1 VKESVM
7 SDQGSVV
14 HSTFK
19 IEREYPASPARVFS
33 AFADPATKRR
43 WFVDDK
49 GSEVEE
55 FPDDFRGGGNGA
67 TRFRF
72 KGNPALPGAPPA
84 GTEFRNDTVYQDIVP
99 DRRIVLAYTMAVG
112 GRRISA
118 SLATVELVAEGD
130 GTRLTFT
137 EQGAFFEGS
146 DGPELR
152 EKGWLALFAALGEEL
167 RRPQ

>member
-1 VKESVM
+1 M
-7 SDQGSVV
+7 AGQPSVV
-14 HSTFK
+14 HSTFR
-19 IEREYPASPARVFS
+19 IEREYPASPSRVFS
-33 AFADPATKRR
+33 AFANPATKRR
-43 WFVDDK
+43 WFAEGE
-49 GSEVEE
+49 GSEVQE
-55 FPDDFRGGGNGA
+55 FALDFRVGGREA

-72 KGNPALPGAPPA
+72 RSNTALAGAPPA

-112 GRRISA
+112 DRRISA
-118 SLATVELVAEGD
+118 SLATIEMVPEGD

-152 EKGWLALFAALGEEL
+152 EKGWLALLDALGAEL
-167 RRPQ
+167 GRSR

>member
-1 VKESVM
+1 MAE
-7 SDQGSVV
+7 QASVV

-19 IEREYPASPARVFS
+19 IERVYPAAASRVFS

-43 WFVDDK
+43 WFAEGE
-49 GSEVEE
+49 GSEVQE
-55 FPDDFRGGGNGA
+55 FTPDFRVGGRES
-67 TRFRF
+67 TRLRF

-118 SLATVELVAEGD
+118 SLATVEFVPEGD
-130 GTRLTFT
+130 GTRLVFT

-152 EKGWLALFAALGEEL
+152 EKGWLALLDALGAEL
-167 RRPQ
+167 RRSH